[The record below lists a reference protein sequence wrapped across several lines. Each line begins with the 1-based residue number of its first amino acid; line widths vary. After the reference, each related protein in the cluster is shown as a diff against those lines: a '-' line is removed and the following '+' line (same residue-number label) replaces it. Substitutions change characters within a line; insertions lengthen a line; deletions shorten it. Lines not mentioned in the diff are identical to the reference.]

1 MPGDD
6 EQDGRTRPT
15 RGQDVLP
22 RDKNQDSVCSIGTAR
37 DQFICGTEQGPEEQ
51 RQANKD
57 QNDSRRCQM
66 FPGAAKF

>member
-51 RQANKD
+51 RHANKD
-57 QNDSRRCQM
+57 QTLPNVPWGCQILTEN
-66 FPGAAKF
+66 